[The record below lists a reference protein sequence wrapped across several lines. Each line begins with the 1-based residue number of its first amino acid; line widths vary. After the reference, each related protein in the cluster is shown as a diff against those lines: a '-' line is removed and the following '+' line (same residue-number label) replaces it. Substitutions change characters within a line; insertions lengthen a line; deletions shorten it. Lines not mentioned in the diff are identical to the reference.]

1 MDDMRASP
9 SILPDHVEETV
20 RSIEQLHN
28 EHRVRASPQQR
39 ALARMTELISRPL
52 VVFILIA
59 AVAAWIGLNSLAAA
73 FGGSPLDA
81 APFPWLQGAATLA
94 SLFIVVLILGAHSH
108 EDEVNAH
115 REILSLELAIL
126 SEQKSAKIIR
136 MLEEFRRDHPQMLNR
151 VDQEAEAMA
160 QPADPRSVLD
170 AIKETHNQSGRTE
183 APGRT

>member
-1 MDDMRASP
+1 MDDTKAPP

-20 RSIEQLHN
+20 RSIERLHDEN
-28 EHRVRASPQQR
+28 RIRASPQQR
-39 ALARMTELISRPL
+39 AVARMTGLVCRPL

-59 AVAAWIGLNSLAAA
+59 VVTGWIGLNSLAAA
-73 FGGSPLDA
+73 LGRPPLDA

-94 SLFIVVLILGAHSH
+94 SLFIVVLILGANKH

-170 AIKETHNQSGRTE
+170 AIKETHNQSGRTD
-183 APGRT
+183 AARRA